1 MTTVMNTQKENAI
14 KVFYIAVGTPMVTGR
29 KTKDFG
35 TDLFTEAS
43 IADLG
48 GASRMVMDFGTQL
61 FMETSLA
68 ELEAAGRDLSGSIRE
83 SNMVGQLQD
92 GVEHIQEAKVL
103 EQIQEKVDVDQ
114 FQEKVEILREQLET
128 TLNNWRE
135 QFTPGVSAP
144 RRPRPGRPPRRRRL
158 RRRLLRRRQLPRRRL
173 PKPQPRRPRQR
184 RPLPRQ
190 QQRRPQPRS
199 RPVDQ

>member
-1 MTTVMNTQKENAI
+1 MTTVVNTQKENAF

-35 TDLFTEAS
+35 TDLFAEAS
-43 IADLG
+43 ITDLG
-48 GASRMVMDFGTQL
+48 GASRMFMDFGTQL

-68 ELEAAGRDLSGSIRE
+68 ELEAAGRELSGSIRE
-83 SNMVGQLQD
+83 SNMVEQLQD
-92 GVEHIQEAKVL
+92 GVEHIQEAKVI
-103 EQIQEKVDVDQ
+103 EQFQEKVDVEQ

-144 RRPRPGRPPRRRRL
+144 KPVEEKKTA
-158 RRRLLRRRQLPRRRL
+158 
-173 PKPQPRRPRQR
+173 PKKTAPKKTAAKKTTPKATAPKATAKKAA
-184 RPLPRQ
+184 PKKTTPS
-190 QQRRPQPRS
+190 PKS
-199 RPVDQ
+199 ETEK

>member
-1 MTTVMNTQKENAI
+1 MTTVISTQKENAI

-68 ELEAAGRDLSGSIRE
+68 ELEAAGRELSGSIRE

-114 FQEKVEILREQLET
+114 FQEKVEVLREQLET

-144 RRPRPGRPPRRRRL
+144 KSAEVKKTA
-158 RRRLLRRRQLPRRRL
+158 
-173 PKPQPRRPRQR
+173 PKKTVAKKTAPKKTAAKKATPEPTAKKAT
-184 RPLPRQ
+184 PEATAEKTTTEK
-190 QQRRPQPRS
+190 
-199 RPVDQ
+199 